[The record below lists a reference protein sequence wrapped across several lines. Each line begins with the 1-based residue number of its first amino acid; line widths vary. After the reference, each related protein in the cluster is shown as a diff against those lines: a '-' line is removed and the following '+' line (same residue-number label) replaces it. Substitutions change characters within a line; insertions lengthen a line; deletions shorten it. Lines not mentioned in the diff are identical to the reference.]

1 MLGIHSLPLFVISG
15 LLLNIT
21 PGQDTLYIV
30 GRSVA
35 QGKRAGLLSVAG
47 IVSGT
52 VVHTF
57 AAAFGLSAILAAS
70 ATAFVVVK
78 LAGALYLI
86 YLGITMAFRRTEET
100 RPAEFARESD
110 WAIYRA
116 GLLTNVLNPKVAL
129 FFMAFLLLG
138 AIFIFNGT

>member
-1 MLGIHSLPLFVISG
+1 MVSAIAVRCPLRWCPNHARHPQSAALRHQRPAPEHHPGPGHAVHRRQERSLGE
-15 LLLNIT
+15 
-21 PGQDTLYIV
+21 
-30 GRSVA
+30 
-35 QGKRAGLLSVAG
+35 RAGLLSVAG

-86 YLGITMAFRRTEET
+86 YL
-100 RPAEFARESD
+100 
-110 WAIYRA
+110 
-116 GLLTNVLNPKVAL
+116 
-129 FFMAFLLLG
+129 
-138 AIFIFNGT
+138 